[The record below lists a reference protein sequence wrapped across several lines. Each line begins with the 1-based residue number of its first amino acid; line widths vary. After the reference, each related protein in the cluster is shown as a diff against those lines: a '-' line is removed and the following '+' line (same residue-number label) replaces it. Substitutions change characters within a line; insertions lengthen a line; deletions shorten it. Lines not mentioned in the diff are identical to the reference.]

1 MFSQSF
7 YKIISLS
14 SLVMAICIGSL
25 DYFNDSF
32 SISLL
37 IWPSLLYLYLLSC
50 LIYFVSNSGLK
61 KDNKTFLTRIYSS
74 IGIRFIFSLSPLLIY
89 LFFMPSKDIYF
100 IISYLFLYFFYTA
113 FEIYFLVANLR
124 PDSKKQPTHAKFQ

>member
-1 MFSQSF
+1 MNGRSF
-7 YKIISLS
+7 YKIITIS
-14 SLVMAICIGSL
+14 SMLLAAALWLL
-25 DYFNDSF
+25 DFLNDSY
-32 SISLL
+32 SNSLL
-37 IWPSLLYLYLLSC
+37 VWPALMYLYGMSC
-50 LIYFVSNSGLK
+50 VIYLISHSGLK

-100 IISYLFLYFFYTA
+100 IITYLFLYFFYTA

-124 PDSKKQPTHAKFQ
+124 PDSKKQSTHAKFQ

>member
-14 SLVMAICIGSL
+14 SLVLAICIGGI
-25 DYFNDSF
+25 DYFNSSF
-32 SISLL
+32 SNSLL
-37 IWPSLLYLYLLSC
+37 IWPGLLYLYFLSC
-50 LIYFVSNSGLK
+50 FIYYISHSGLK

-100 IISYLFLYFFYTA
+100 IITYLFLYFFYTA

-124 PDSKKQPTHAKFQ
+124 PDSKK

>member
-14 SLVMAICIGSL
+14 SLVLAICIGIFN
-25 DYFNDSF
+25 YFNS
-32 SISLL
+32 SLSNSLL
-37 IWPSLLYLYLLSC
+37 VWPALLYLYFLSC
-50 LIYFVSNSGLK
+50 IIYYVSHSGLK

-100 IISYLFLYFFYTA
+100 IITYLFLYFFYTA

-124 PDSKKQPTHAKFQ
+124 PDSKK